1 VPEYDFVGQNVF
13 VTGAAR
19 GLGRSHARRFAKAGA
34 DLVLADS
41 CTPEAG
47 EQYLLASRAD
57 LDETAS
63 MVETTGSEAL
73 VLELD
78 VREKEAVERAVSRAT
93 TELDGI
99 DVLVNNAGVWS
110 VAATSEMTESTFDRV
125 VETDLKGTWLCSKYV
140 GRHMRGRE
148 AKAREDAGAI
158 VNTASVAGHVG
169 TRNSSHYAAA
179 KHGVVGL
186 TKSMAL
192 ELAEYAVTV
201 NAVCPTGADTP
212 LVEGIVESQG
222 ESTLEQ
228 VSDLSGSMNLL
239 DEQLLSPD
247 AVSEAVLWLASDATR
262 YVTGA
267 SLPVDAGML
276 AK

>member
-1 VPEYDFVGQNVF
+1 
-13 VTGAAR
+13 
-19 GLGRSHARRFAKAGA
+19 
-34 DLVLADS
+34 
-41 CTPEAG
+41 
-47 EQYLLASRAD
+47 
-57 LDETAS
+57 
-63 MVETTGSEAL
+63 
-73 VLELD
+73 
-78 VREKEAVERAVSRAT
+78 
-93 TELDGI
+93 
-99 DVLVNNAGVWS
+99 
-110 VAATSEMTESTFDRV
+110 
-125 VETDLKGTWLCSKYV
+125 
-140 GRHMRGRE
+140 
-148 AKAREDAGAI
+148 
-158 VNTASVAGHVG
+158 
-169 TRNSSHYAAA
+169 
-179 KHGVVGL
+179 
-186 TKSMAL
+186 MAL

-222 ESTLEQ
+222 EGALEQ